1 LRDETG
7 GRDGAILVFH
17 DLTQLRQLES
27 VRQEFVANVSHELR
41 TPLSLIK
48 SATETLLDGGKE
60 DAAALTRFLQIIEKH
75 ANRLTLLIDDLLML
89 STLDSGNMRL
99 NLQPVSVRAGVSE
112 VISDLKSRASLRG
125 VVVENLVAAALIA
138 DADPDR
144 LRQVLSNLIENAVKY
159 GRLEGRVTVSAKVL
173 ETGRIEIAVCDDGP
187 GISDEACARIFER
200 FYRADKARSRE
211 QGGTGLGLSIVKHV
225 VQAHGG
231 EVRVESELGSGSTF
245 FFTLA
250 AGKA

>member
-1 LRDETG
+1 
-7 GRDGAILVFH
+7 
-17 DLTQLRQLES
+17 
-27 VRQEFVANVSHELR
+27 
-41 TPLSLIK
+41 
-48 SATETLLDGGKE
+48 
-60 DAAALTRFLQIIEKH
+60 
-75 ANRLTLLIDDLLML
+75 ML

-99 NLQPVSVRAGVSE
+99 NLQPISVRAGVSE

>member
-1 LRDETG
+1 
-7 GRDGAILVFH
+7 
-17 DLTQLRQLES
+17 
-27 VRQEFVANVSHELR
+27 
-41 TPLSLIK
+41 
-48 SATETLLDGGKE
+48 
-60 DAAALTRFLQIIEKH
+60 
-75 ANRLTLLIDDLLML
+75 
-89 STLDSGNMRL
+89 
-99 NLQPVSVRAGVSE
+99 
-112 VISDLKSRASLRG
+112 
-125 VVVENLVAAALIA
+125 VVENLVAAPLIA

-159 GRLEGRVTVSAKVL
+159 GRLEGRVTVSARVL
-173 ETGRIEIAVCDDGP
+173 ETGRIEVAVCDDGP

-250 AGKA
+250 AAKA